1 MEETPKDG
9 PPLFVSDSPAEKI
22 RQAMTQI
29 FAPSEMAHLGAKGW
43 LDPLRVFEAKS
54 SLRGIG

>member
-22 RQAMTQI
+22 RQAI
-29 FAPSEMAHLGAKGW
+29 SEEKPRA
-43 LDPLRVFEAKS
+43 S
-54 SLRGIG
+54 